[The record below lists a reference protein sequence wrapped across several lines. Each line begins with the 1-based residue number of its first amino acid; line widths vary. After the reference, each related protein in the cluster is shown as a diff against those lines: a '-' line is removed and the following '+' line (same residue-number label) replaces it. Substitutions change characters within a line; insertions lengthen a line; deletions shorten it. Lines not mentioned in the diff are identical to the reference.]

1 MMRNT
6 DGVCLYKSSKF
17 SIWPFSLV
25 NELPVAE
32 RFRPKNVILAGL
44 RFGHDKPNPQ
54 MYMSALKDEIK
65 ELYRGIDLKVDG
77 VEHSQIIRG
86 LIICGS

>member
-1 MMRNT
+1 MR
-6 DGVCLYKSSKF
+6 
-17 SIWPFSLV
+17 
-25 NELPVAE
+25 
-32 RFRPKNVILAGL
+32 
-44 RFGHDKPNPQ
+44 DKPNPQ